1 MAQSYV
7 LPYISKYTRPFWD
20 GLLQDRLLAQE
31 CARCTTKFFP
41 ARSRCPT
48 CLSKEWKWIE
58 LSGEGTLYSWSQVQ
72 FLPPKPYVMGV
83 VELKEGI
90 GRSIA
95 RISGSHENLTIG
107 QRVRANFVKFKDL
120 KLLEWSPY

>member
-20 GLLQDRLLAQE
+20 GLLQDKLIAQE
-31 CARCTTKFFP
+31 CARCTTQYFP

-48 CLSKEWKWIE
+48 CLSKDYKWIE
-58 LSGEGTLYSWSQVQ
+58 LSGEGTLYSWSHVL
-72 FLPPKPYVMGV
+72 FIPPEHYYMGV

-90 GRSIA
+90 GRSVA
-95 RISGSHENLTIG
+95 RISSTSENLTIG
-107 QRVRANFVKFKDL
+107 QRVKANYVKFKDL
-120 KLLEWSPY
+120 KLLEWRPY